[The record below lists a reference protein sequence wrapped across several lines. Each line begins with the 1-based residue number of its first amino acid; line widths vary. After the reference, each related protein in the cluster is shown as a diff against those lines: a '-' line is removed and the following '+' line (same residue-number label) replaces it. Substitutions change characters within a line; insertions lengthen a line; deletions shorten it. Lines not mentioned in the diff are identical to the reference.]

1 MAATYLKKAS
11 KTSESSDDTTGPIV
25 KEMLDKIEAVTRVYA
40 LDLDGW
46 DGDIVVLEEAFRD
59 VAQVA
64 VRISRLEG
72 HAMTDGAHLAKYFRD
87 EHFELESGFARL

>member
-11 KTSESSDDTTGPIV
+11 KTAESSDDTTRPIV

-46 DGDIVVLEEAFRD
+46 DGDIVVLEGLSATWR
-59 VAQVA
+59 
-64 VRISRLEG
+64 RSRSASPAWRG
-72 HAMTDGAHLAKYFRD
+72 M
-87 EHFELESGFARL
+87 S